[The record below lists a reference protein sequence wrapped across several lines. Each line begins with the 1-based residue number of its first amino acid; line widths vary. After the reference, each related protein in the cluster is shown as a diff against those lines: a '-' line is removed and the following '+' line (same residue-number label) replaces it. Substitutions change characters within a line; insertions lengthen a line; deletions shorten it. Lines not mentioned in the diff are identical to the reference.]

1 MRLALGLALVASL
14 AYGAEAGEATASK
27 PQAWQ
32 LDAPFS
38 VVQKGKTLLELPA
51 GTVMSR
57 ESFEKVDQE
66 FIRLQR
72 VEQVHLMEPSP
83 WIWMLAGG
91 VVGAVGTAVLLIG
104 FWLVSR

>member
-14 AYGAEAGEATASK
+14 AFGAEAGEATAK
-27 PQAWQ
+27 PKGWQ

-38 VVQKGKTLLELPA
+38 IVQDGETLLELPA
-51 GTVMSR
+51 GTVLTK

-66 FIRLQR
+66 FTRLQR

-91 VVGAVGTAVLLIG
+91 VVGAIGTAVLLVG